1 MNILKNPTVLVVIS
15 LVMILMILG
24 MRSSVKKIQRDNLAV
39 TEAQEYVEQL
49 NQEIADLEVKI
60 TEADTPLARE
70 RRIRDEL
77 RLQKEGEQVIVL
89 PKISPVPIV
98 YPTPTPTLKPIQE
111 WWDILK

>member
-1 MNILKNPTVLVVIS
+1 MNIIRNPVVLLIIS

-24 MRSSVKKIQRDNLAV
+24 IRSSVKKIERDNLAV
-39 TEAQEYVEQL
+39 AEAKDYVQQL
-49 NQEIADLEVKI
+49 NQEITNLEAKI

-77 RLQKEGEQVIVL
+77 RLQKEGEQIIIL

-111 WWDILK
+111 WWKILK